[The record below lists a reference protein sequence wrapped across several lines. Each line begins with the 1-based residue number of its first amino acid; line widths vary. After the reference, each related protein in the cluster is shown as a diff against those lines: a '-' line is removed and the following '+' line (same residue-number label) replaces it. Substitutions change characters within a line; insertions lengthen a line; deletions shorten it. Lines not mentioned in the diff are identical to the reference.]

1 MSKHGYSLG
10 KKEILES
17 FDHSNSL
24 KFYSQIVQK
33 TYVIQM

>member
-1 MSKHGYSLG
+1 MSKYGFFLG

-24 KFYSQIVQK
+24 KFYKQFKK